1 MSITEFVYCR
11 KNIIRLDIY
20 YEKLMVHFAEQNAA
34 YDNVAFFGKC
44 ALVLKIIFRQLV
56 VGMFNG

>member
-34 YDNVAFFGKC
+34 YDNVAFFGKF
-44 ALVLKIIFRQLV
+44 ALIL
-56 VGMFNG
+56 